1 MKPTFKLDDT
11 ILLTLLLK
19 QNKMTKRDLIKRVK
33 QQYRLDD
40 ARLLDTARV
49 EQKIKL
55 PGTDVPVFTDY
66 DIYDTG
72 RHLVKATK
80 YGKIKDIEQKAQ
92 SVLQP
97 KVIVKKRRTIT
108 RQ

>member
-19 QNKMTKRDLIKRVK
+19 QNKMTKKQLIKRVK

-40 ARLLDTARV
+40 ARLLNTTRV
-49 EQKIKL
+49 EQAIKL
-55 PGTDVPVFTDY
+55 PGTDQKIFTDY

-72 RHLVKATK
+72 RHLVKVTK
-80 YGKIKDIEQKAQ
+80 YGRIKDIEQKAQ

-108 RQ
+108 K